1 MNDDASDDV
10 RNYICASDDVN
21 NDVGDYVNANDDV
34 SDKWWWC
41 LWQKV

>member
-10 RNYICASDDVN
+10 SNYICASDDVN